1 MTDKMSNVKL
11 VSLRN
16 RRYLGNKYKLLEF
29 IHDSVNNSCH
39 DINSMIDI
47 FAGTGAVAASFA
59 SSMPVITNDI
69 LYSNYLCNLAWLSPE
84 PYDKNKIV
92 DIINQMNDFDGSADN
107 YVTDNF
113 ADTYFSRTDCSKI
126 GESRELIEALH
137 SSRQINEREFAIL
150 VASLLY
156 GMDKIAKT
164 VGHYD
169 AYRKGVQFDHHLD
182 IPLLNAPTDNN
193 QLNCCYNEDANTLIQ
208 RIDGDLL
215 YLDPPYNS
223 RQYGDAYHLLE
234 NIARWEKPTV
244 TGVARKM
251 NRDSLKSAY
260 CTVSAVK
267 AFDDL
272 VTHANVKYIVMSYN
286 SMAKKGNARSNAKID
301 DCDIINILS
310 KIGNVT
316 VAEQKYKAFTTG
328 KSSHNDNAERL
339 FICEVNH
346 AK

>member
-1 MTDKMSNVKL
+1 MSDEVSNIKL

-29 IHDSVNNSCH
+29 IHDSVDNECH
-39 DINSMIDI
+39 EINSMIDI
-47 FAGTGAVAASFA
+47 FAGTGSVAASFA
-59 SSMPVITNDI
+59 PSMPVITNDI
-69 LYSNYLCNLAWLSPE
+69 LYSNYLCNLAWLSSE
-84 PYDKNKIV
+84 PYDRKKVI
-92 DIINQMNDFDGSADN
+92 DIINDMNSFDGSADN
-107 YVTDNF
+107 YVTENF
-113 ADTYFSRTDCSKI
+113 SDTYFSRFDCSKI
-126 GESRELIEALH
+126 GESRELIETLY
-137 SSRQINEREFAIL
+137 SNQQINEREFAIL

-169 AYRKGVQFDHHLD
+169 AYRKNVQFDHHLD
-182 IPLLNAPTDNN
+182 IPLLDAPIDNN
-193 QLNCCYNEDANTLIQ
+193 HLNRCYNDDANLLIKQ
-208 RIDGDLL
+208 ISGDLL

-234 NIARWEKPTV
+234 NIARWEKPEV
-244 TGVARKM
+244 VGVARKM

-260 CTVSAVK
+260 CTISATK

-272 VTHANVKYIVMSYN
+272 VTHANVKYIAMSYN

-301 DCDIINILS
+301 DEDIINILS
-310 KIGNVT
+310 KVGNVT
-316 VAEQKYKAFTTG
+316 MVEQRYKAFTTG
-328 KSSHNDNAERL
+328 KSCHNDNSERL
-339 FICEVNH
+339 FICKVNH